1 MRNTNT
7 TIEHYSEILENDIT
21 INLSINYEVSNTGN
35 GDVDEDEYLQA
46 QFLSSDVTI
55 LNTDLDDSVAKEFF
69 TNFENYEDDL
79 REEIENNLNN

>member
-1 MRNTNT
+1 MRNTNA

-79 REEIENNLNN
+79 REEIENNWNN